1 MLYHYVINKEIK
13 MTHTSQNTLHTE
25 AARASTTL
33 APMLIIAGCCIGAG
47 MIGLPVVSAQAGFLP
62 SIVAMLLCYF
72 FATSTGLLILEATL
86 SFERPVNLIT
96 LAHTTLGK
104 VGKYAMLGLFLFLF
118 YCLFV
123 AYIEGGGQLFSQLFT
138 FLLGIPVGREAGIL
152 LCVGVVA
159 LSLSAGT
166 EGVVK
171 INRVFMVCI
180 CASYLTLVV
189 LGLSHFNGAQLSYM
203 NVAGITSVLPV
214 LLVCFGYQNLV
225 PTLTVYA
232 NRNVQTL
239 KRAIYIGN
247 LIPFG
252 IYLLWNYV
260 ILGMLPETVSLI
272 KDGNQAEMVADL
284 LESVTQS
291 GKVLVA
297 VQVFSFFSI
306 LMPFIANALSFVDFL
321 KDGFKALSR
330 MRSVVVLL
338 LFVLA
343 PPTVLSLSY
352 PHLFL
357 KALSLVGGFADVLLF
372 GVLPVAIV
380 AVLRYRFKTDST
392 YRVPGGKFFLGL
404 VLVASITLLLIRG

>member
-1 MLYHYVINKEIK
+1 
-13 MTHTSQNTLHTE
+13 
-25 AARASTTL
+25 
-33 APMLIIAGCCIGAG
+33 
-47 MIGLPVVSAQAGFLP
+47 MIGLPVVSAQAGFFP
-62 SIVAMLLCYF
+62 SILAMLLCYF

-123 AYIEGGGQLFSQLFT
+123 AYIEGGGQLFRQLFT
-138 FLLGIPVGREAGIL
+138 FLLGISVGREAGIL

-171 INRVFMVCI
+171 INRFFMACI
-180 CASYLTLVV
+180 CVSYLTLVV
-189 LGLSHFNGAQLSYM
+189 LGLSHFNGAQLAYM
-203 NVAGITSVLPV
+203 NFAGITSVLPV
-214 LLVCFGYQNLV
+214 LLVCFGYQNLI

-232 NRNVQTL
+232 NRNVQSM

-247 LIPFG
+247 LIPFA

-260 ILGMLPETVSLI
+260 ILGMLPDS
-272 KDGNQAEMVADL
+272 GGAQAEMAADL
-284 LESVTQS
+284 LESATQS
-291 GKVLVA
+291 GAVLVA
-297 VQVFSFFSI
+297 VKVFSFFSI

-321 KDGFKALSR
+321 KDGFKALSK
-330 MRSVVVLL
+330 MRAVVVLL
-338 LFVLA
+338 VFVLA

-380 AVLRYRFKTDST
+380 AVLRYRFEIESE
-392 YRVPGGKFFLGL
+392 YRVFGGKPFLAL
-404 VLVASITLLLIRG
+404 VLAASITLLLIRG